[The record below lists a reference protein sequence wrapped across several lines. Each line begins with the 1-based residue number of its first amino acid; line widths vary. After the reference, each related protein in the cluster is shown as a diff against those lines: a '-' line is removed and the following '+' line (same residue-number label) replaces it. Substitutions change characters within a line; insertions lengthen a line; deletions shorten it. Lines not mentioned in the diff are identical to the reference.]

1 MREVIQV
8 HLQSPSLQPR
18 ALAPNS
24 DWEHTSLKPT
34 ARFHMKITSTATSHV
49 PQAIC
54 SCSPTPQVSPQTH

>member
-1 MREVIQV
+1 MREVIKV

-34 ARFHMKITSTATSHV
+34 GRFPMKITSTATSHV
-49 PQAIC
+49 PQAIM
-54 SCSPTPQVSPQTH
+54 